1 MTDSPENPNPE
12 ARFSPEV
19 EAVLREAGWYPGREV
34 DWEQLGEWAFIEAPV
49 EKGFLQVRMFSAALY
64 VLREFG
70 GLTIKSMRE
79 GGTSIEGF
87 TINPPRVF
95 EKSIWHYNWYAG
107 EWMAKGALY
116 PLGYIHDDH
125 WVFGVRGDGRIVT
138 DDHDLVG
145 NNIDEALENL
155 IKGIKP
161 TPIEMTK
168 EMAEIYGE
176 ANYLFSCWAHNL
188 HEGNCLNR
196 TKQKEE

>member
-1 MTDSPENPNPE
+1 M
-12 ARFSPEV
+12 
-19 EAVLREAGWYPGREV
+19 
-34 DWEQLGEWAFIEAPV
+34 
-49 EKGFLQVRMFSAALY
+49 
-64 VLREFG
+64 
-70 GLTIKSMRE
+70 
-79 GGTSIEGF
+79 
-87 TINPPRVF
+87 
-95 EKSIWHYNWYAG
+95 
-107 EWMAKGALY
+107 
-116 PLGYIHDDH
+116 
-125 WVFGVRGDGRIVT
+125 T

-196 TKQKEE
+196 TKQEEE